1 MLFGGVIPVVS
12 EVEFLGVT
20 FDSRLT
26 WEPQTRK
33 VTSRAYKRLNLIRTI
48 ASASRKHNPEML
60 MTLYTSIIR
69 PIFEYSSIVSVTAAE
84 CHLDKLQLIQN
95 QSLRI
100 ILKTPAYVATKD
112 LHDASGLEPIKSHL
126 IEFASKRLKSLIKTS
141 PILQKSIQE
150 YSCVKHIKE
159 NASPLDALSI

>member
-33 VTSRAYKRLNLIRTI
+33 VTSRAYKRLNLIRAI
-48 ASASRKHNPEML
+48 ASESQKHNPEML

-69 PIFEYSSIVSVTAAE
+69 PIFEYSSIVSVT
-84 CHLDKLQLIQN
+84 QN
-95 QSLRI
+95 QSL
-100 ILKTPAYVATKD
+100 
-112 LHDASGLEPIKSHL
+112 
-126 IEFASKRLKSLIKTS
+126 
-141 PILQKSIQE
+141 
-150 YSCVKHIKE
+150 
-159 NASPLDALSI
+159 